1 MKRIF
6 TLLVLFAT
14 VAVSQTYRTVSIAQ
28 IQTVPM
34 DSLKLADS
42 LGIGSTRFRLQTS
55 PFFGS
60 TIPPAVVRETV
71 QVVALVAVPP
81 KVITYT
87 GGGRTLA
94 LVDTGAA
101 GSLPWTG
108 LFVRYPGDSS
118 QADADNM
125 YSIEKGDIIRITGY
139 VDEFPLNNMNSI
151 SQFVPLV
158 GKFIDILSSGNPIPA
173 PYRTSITT
181 FNKGANPGGKVMFST
196 GEPYEAKQVEFTN
209 LTVVAQLNT
218 ARGTW
223 VVSDA
228 EGNTLSMYDWS
239 YYFTIGHGSVV
250 TPGDPNY
257 KVPPVGT
264 KIDTLRGYIATSS
277 GSESNRGYRICPIWP
292 SDVVY
297 GKIAPG
303 LTTHRRNPVI
313 VGKDS
318 QAVIT
323 AKVYKQTSAVVSGA
337 PLASQQLVYSV
348 NNGAWQTVNM
358 SAPGA
363 SDSISS
369 GTIPAQAPGSTVRY
383 FVRVADTDNQVTLL
397 ANSGA
402 LTQYDSSKG
411 FFFYTVVDRSTKPVL
426 APSDIQATAYIN
438 GRSPYVGAIDSVGG
452 VITAD
457 TSALRISPLTAAGAN
472 AWYIQSGT
480 APFSGLWLT
489 GPDSIMTKFKMG
501 DSVVVTGTIQEN
513 FDVTRLGNITK
524 GRVVTS
530 GKPIPAPLKFKT
542 ERFGDAAS
550 NGNLDAEP
558 YEGMLVRFDSVTVT
572 AIDPVF
578 AEPTEYWI
586 SNSSQAI
593 LVRRDGRNTYSNQ
606 LADTAVGMT
615 IVKVGNKFAS
625 VTGVLYYSNGRY
637 KVAPRT
643 NADYVGFNPNSIR
656 RTNTVASEYALE
668 QNYPNPFNPSTTVR
682 YSIPME
688 GMVSVK
694 VFNIVGQEVAT
705 LVNDV
710 QSAGTYSVTFDASTL
725 ASGMYLYRISS
736 GGYTQVRKML
746 LLK

>member
-1 MKRIF
+1 MKKLL
-6 TLLVLFAT
+6 TLMLLIAT
-14 VAVSQTYRTVSIAQ
+14 IGASQTYRTVTIAQ
-28 IQTVPM
+28 IQTVHP
-34 DSLKLADS
+34 DSLRIADS
-42 LGIGSTRFRLQTS
+42 VGIGSTRYLLQTS
-55 PFFGS
+55 PIFK
-60 TIPPAVVRETV
+60 TVAAQRETV

-81 KVITYT
+81 RTITYT

-94 LVDTGAA
+94 LADTGAA
-101 GSLPWTG
+101 GANAWTG
-108 LFVRYPGDSS
+108 LFVRYGGDSS
-118 QADADNM
+118 QADADGFYN
-125 YSIEKGDIIRITGY
+125 IEKGDIIRITGY
-139 VDEFPLNNMNSI
+139 VDEFPTNNMNSI
-151 SQFVPLV
+151 TQFVPII
-158 GKFIDILSSGNPIPA
+158 GKFVDILSSGNPIPQ
-173 PYRTSITT
+173 PPVKPITD
-181 FNKGANPGGKVMFST
+181 FNVGANPGGKVIFSK
-196 GEPYEAKQVEFTN
+196 GEPWEAKQVVFTN

-228 EGNTLSMYDWS
+228 LGNTLSMYDWS
-239 YYFTIGHGSVV
+239 YYFTIGHGSVI

-292 SDVVY
+292 EDVVY

-303 LTTHRRNPVI
+303 VTTHRRNPVI
-313 VGKDS
+313 VAKDS

-323 AKVYKQTSAVVSGA
+323 AKIYKQTSAVVSGA
-337 PLASQQLVYSV
+337 PLATYQILYSV
-348 NNGAWQTVNM
+348 NNGAWQTVAM
-358 SAPGA
+358 TAPGA
-363 SDSISS
+363 GDSVSS
-369 GTIPAQAPGSTVRY
+369 GSIPAQTPGATVRY
-383 FVRVADTDNQVTLL
+383 FVKAVDTDNQVTIL

-402 LTQYDSSKG
+402 LTQYDSTKG

-438 GRSPYVGAIDSVGG
+438 GRSAYVGAVDSVGG
-452 VITAD
+452 IITAD
-457 TSALRISPLTAAGAN
+457 TSALRLSPISGAGTN
-472 AWYIQSGT
+472 AYYIQSGT
-480 APFSGLWLT
+480 SPFGGLWVV

-501 DSVVVTGTIQEN
+501 DSVIVTGTIQEN

-524 GRVVTS
+524 GRVAAS

-550 NGNLDAEP
+550 NGNADAEP

-586 SNSSQAI
+586 SNSSQSI
-593 LVRRDGRNTYSNQ
+593 LVRRDGRNTYSNM

-615 IVKVGNKFAS
+615 IVKVGNKFSS

-643 NADYVGFNPNSIR
+643 NADYVGFNPNAVQRI
-656 RTNTVASEYALE
+656 NTVASEYALD
-668 QNYPNPFNPSTTVR
+668 QNYPNPFNPSTTIR
-682 YSIPME
+682 YSIPRE
-688 GMVSVK
+688 GAVSVK
-694 VFNIVGQEVAT
+694 VFNVVGQEVAS
-705 LVNDV
+705 LVNTV
-710 QSAGTYSVTFDASTL
+710 QTAGTYTVSFDASKL
-725 ASGMYLYRISS
+725 ASGMYLYRITTGSFS
-736 GGYTQVRKML
+736 QVKKMML
-746 LLK
+746 IK